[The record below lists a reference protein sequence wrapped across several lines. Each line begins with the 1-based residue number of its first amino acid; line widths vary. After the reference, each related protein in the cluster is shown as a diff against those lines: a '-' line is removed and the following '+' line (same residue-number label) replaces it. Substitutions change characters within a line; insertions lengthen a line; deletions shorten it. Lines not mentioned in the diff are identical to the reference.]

1 MKLFTDGNEVHIAVS
16 PQSLSSLTNYF
27 GTESDHDTF
36 DKLSAIFKMIGA
48 KEVYDLSW
56 YNELSLQLSYLE
68 FKDRFLASA
77 KYNTDQLKSV
87 KKGIKW
93 NKDIGHLP
101 LLTSEC
107 PGWVCYAEKTIG
119 EEAFPFMSNVKS
131 PQQLCAKMVKSLKL
145 LKGNGCG
152 KAVKFVTVMP
162 CYDKKLEAVR
172 PTMNTPNLED

>member
-1 MKLFTDGNEVHIAVS
+1 MIKTQENSKTGENTAKISLQDCLACSGCVTSAETVLLQQHSVDEFMKLFTDGNEVHIAVS

-27 GTESDHDTF
+27 ATESDHDTF
-36 DKLSAIFKMIGA
+36 EKLSAIFKMIGA

-93 NKDIGHLP
+93 N
-101 LLTSEC
+101 
-107 PGWVCYAEKTIG
+107 
-119 EEAFPFMSNVKS
+119 
-131 PQQLCAKMVKSLKL
+131 
-145 LKGNGCG
+145 
-152 KAVKFVTVMP
+152 
-162 CYDKKLEAVR
+162 
-172 PTMNTPNLED
+172 